1 MLVVMMLKTFDL
13 HQKKSRTI
21 ARTQV
26 VSNLRVT
33 TEMVQEGKVRWVSR

>member
-26 VSNLRVT
+26 VPNLRVT
-33 TEMVQEGKVRWVSR
+33 TEMVQEGQVRWVSR